1 MSKKKLVSIL
11 LSAVLCFGMLGSTF
25 SASAAHVTVH
35 LTKTQAVNSSSNV
48 HGSFKYYWGKN
59 SKSSKYSVYYI
70 ARYKNK
76 GIWHTGGSD
85 LLAAGEERSEK
96 DPFVTEKL
104 DYETDWFLKLNPQ
117 GAGTKDCDAW
127 GYMKNA

>member
-11 LSAVLCFGMLGSTF
+11 LSAVLCFGMLGGTF
-25 SASAAHVTVH
+25 VASAESVSVH
-35 LTKTQAVNSSSNV
+35 LSKTQAVISSSNV
-48 HGSFKYYWGKN
+48 YGTFKYYWGKN
-59 SKSSKYSVYYI
+59 SKSSKHSVYYI

-104 DYETDWFLKLNPQ
+104 DYKTDWFLKLNPK

-127 GYMKNA
+127 GYMRNA

>member
-48 HGSFKYYWGKN
+48 YGTFKYFWGTN
-59 SKSSKYSVYYI
+59 SKSSQHSVHYI
-70 ARYKNK
+70 ARYKN
-76 GIWHTGGSD
+76 GFIWYTGGQYLIAPD
-85 LLAAGEERSEK
+85 MGE
-96 DPFVTEKL
+96 
-104 DYETDWFLKLNPQ
+104 
-117 GAGTKDCDAW
+117 
-127 GYMKNA
+127 MKKMHI

>member
-25 SASAAHVTVH
+25 SASAAYVSVH
-35 LTKTQAVNSSSNV
+35 LT
-48 HGSFKYYWGKN
+48 
-59 SKSSKYSVYYI
+59 
-70 ARYKNK
+70 
-76 GIWHTGGSD
+76 
-85 LLAAGEERSEK
+85 LLAAGREIDEAHAIKTER
-96 DPFVTEKL
+96 L

>member
-48 HGSFKYYWGKN
+48 YGTFK
-59 SKSSKYSVYYI
+59 
-70 ARYKNK
+70 
-76 GIWHTGGSD
+76 
-85 LLAAGEERSEK
+85 
-96 DPFVTEKL
+96 
-104 DYETDWFLKLNPQ
+104 
-117 GAGTKDCDAW
+117 
-127 GYMKNA
+127 

>member
-35 LTKTQAVNSSSNV
+35 LTKNQAVNSSSNV
-48 HGSFKYYWGKN
+48 YGTFKYYWGKN

-70 ARYKNK
+70 ARYKHN
-76 GIWHTGGSD
+76 GVWYTGGST
-85 LLAAGEERSEK
+85 LLAAGREIDEAHAIKTER
-96 DPFVTEKL
+96 L
-104 DYETDWFLKLNPQ
+104 DYETDWFLKLNPK

>member
-70 ARYKNK
+70 ARYKHN
-76 GIWHTGGSD
+76 GVWHTGGSD

-96 DPFVTEKL
+96 DPFVTKKL
-104 DYETDWFLKLNPQ
+104 DYKTDWFLKLNPE
-117 GAGTKDCDAW
+117 GKNTKGCDAW

>member
-48 HGSFKYYWGKN
+48 
-59 SKSSKYSVYYI
+59 YYI
-70 ARYKNK
+70 ARYKN
-76 GIWHTGGSD
+76 GAFWHTGGKYLIAPGHGRD
-85 LLAAGEERSEK
+85 EK
-96 DPFVTEKL
+96 NAYMTKKL
-104 DYETDWFLKLNPQ
+104 DYKTDWFLKLNPE
-117 GAGTKDCDAW
+117 GKNTKGCDAW

>member
-48 HGSFKYYWGKN
+48 HGSFKYYWGKT
-59 SKSSKYSVYYI
+59 
-70 ARYKNK
+70 A
-76 GIWHTGGSD
+76 
-85 LLAAGEERSEK
+85 
-96 DPFVTEKL
+96 
-104 DYETDWFLKLNPQ
+104 NPQ
-117 GAGTKDCDAW
+117 NTACTISLATNTMVFGTRGEVPCLQPV
-127 GYMKNA
+127 GR